1 MNITV
6 EIGKLKLKNPILT
19 ASGTFGYGQEFEDF
33 FDPSILGA
41 IITKGTT
48 LEPRE
53 GNNYP
58 RMAETSAGMLN
69 AVGLQN
75 KGVHYFINE
84 ILPAIAKYQ
93 TNIIVNVAGNAVED
107 YVETVSLLNNIDRV
121 DAVELN
127 VSCPN
132 VKHGGMQFGTNY
144 DLLKELLQ
152 KVRKTYNKTLIV
164 KLSPNVT
171 KIEDFAL
178 LCQDEHADA
187 ITVANTYLGMAIDI
201 NTMKTKLATITGGL
215 SGPAIKPITLRMV
228 YQCAQVVNIPI
239 IASGGIISWQDAI
252 EYLLAGAS
260 AVQIGTANFINPS
273 ISQDILHGIEQYLL
287 QKNIK
292 NIKEI
297 IGAMKSN

>member
-75 KGVHYFINE
+75 KGVHYFIDE
-84 ILPAIAKYQ
+84 ILPAITKYQ

-107 YVETVSLLNNIDRV
+107 YVEAVSILDNIDRV

-127 VSCPN
+127 VSCRN

-178 LCQDEHADA
+178 LCQYEHADA

-201 NTMKTKLATITGGL
+201 NTMKPKLATITGGL

-252 EYLLAGAS
+252 EYFLAGAT
-260 AVQIGTANFINPS
+260 AIQIGTANFINPS
-273 ISQDILHGIEQYLL
+273 ISQDILGGIEQYLL

>member
-6 EIGKLKLKNPILT
+6 EIGKLKLKNPILI

-33 FDPSILGA
+33 IAPSILGA
-41 IITKGTT
+41 LITKGTT

-84 ILPAIAKYQ
+84 ILPSIAKYQ

-107 YVETVSLLNNIDRV
+107 YVETVSLLDKIDRV
-121 DAVELN
+121 DAIELN

-164 KLSPNVT
+164 KLSPNVA
-171 KIEDFAL
+171 KIEDFAI
-178 LCQDEHADA
+178 LCQSEHADA

-201 NTMKTKLATITGGL
+201 NTMKPKLATITGGL

-228 YQCAQVVNIPI
+228 YQCSQVVNIPI
-239 IASGGIISWQDAI
+239 IASGGVISWQDAI
-252 EYLLAGAS
+252 EYFLAGAT
-260 AVQIGTANFINPS
+260 AIQIGTANFINPS
-273 ISQDILHGIEQYLL
+273 IIQDILYGIEQYLS

-297 IGAMKSN
+297 IGAMKIN

>member
-1 MNITV
+1 MNIAV

-41 IITKGTT
+41 IITKGIT

-84 ILPAIAKYQ
+84 ILPVIAKYQ

-201 NTMKTKLATITGGL
+201 NTMKPKLATITGGL

-252 EYLLAGAS
+252 EYFLAGAS

>member
-41 IITKGTT
+41 IITKGIT

-84 ILPAIAKYQ
+84 ILPSIAKYQ
-93 TNIIVNVAGNAVED
+93 TNIIVNVAGNSVED
-107 YVETVSLLNNIDRV
+107 YVEAVSILDKIDRV

-178 LCQDEHADA
+178 LCQYEHADA

-201 NTMKTKLATITGGL
+201 NTMKPKLATITGGL

-252 EYLLAGAS
+252 EYFLAGAT
-260 AVQIGTANFINPS
+260 AIQIGTANFINPS
-273 ISQDILHGIEQYLL
+273 ISQDILGGIEQYLL

-297 IGAMKSN
+297 IGSMKSN

>member
-75 KGVHYFINE
+75 KGVHYFIDE
-84 ILPAIAKYQ
+84 ILPAITKYQ

-107 YVETVSLLNNIDRV
+107 YVEAISILDNIDRV

-171 KIEDFAL
+171 NIEDFAL
-178 LCQDEHADA
+178 LCQYEHADA

-201 NTMKTKLATITGGL
+201 NTMKPKLATITGGL

-252 EYLLAGAS
+252 EYFLAGAT
-260 AVQIGTANFINPS
+260 AIQIGTANFINPS

-297 IGAMKSN
+297 IGSMKSN

>member
-41 IITKGTT
+41 IIIKGTT

-107 YVETVSLLNNIDRV
+107 YVEAVSILDNIDRV

-144 DLLKELLQ
+144 DLLQELLQ
-152 KVRKTYNKTLIV
+152 KVRKIYNKTLIV

-178 LCQDEHADA
+178 LCQYEHADA

-201 NTMKTKLATITGGL
+201 NTMKPKLATITGGL

-252 EYLLAGAS
+252 EYFLAGAT
-260 AVQIGTANFINPS
+260 AIQIGTANFINPS
-273 ISQDILHGIEQYLL
+273 ISQDILYGLEQYLL

>member
-84 ILPAIAKYQ
+84 ILPVIAKYQ

-107 YVETVSLLNNIDRV
+107 YVEAISILDNIDRV

-178 LCQDEHADA
+178 LCQYEQADA

-201 NTMKTKLATITGGL
+201 NTMKPKLATITGGL

-252 EYLLAGAS
+252 EYFLAGAT
-260 AVQIGTANFINPS
+260 AIQIGTANFINPS

-292 NIKEI
+292 DIKHI

>member
-1 MNITV
+1 MDTTV
-6 EIGKLKLKNPILT
+6 EIGKLQLKNPVLT

-33 FDPSILGA
+33 IDPSILGA

-53 GNNYP
+53 GNAYP

-75 KGVHYFINE
+75 KGIHYFIND
-84 ILPAIAKYQ
+84 ILPSIAKYD

-107 YVETVSLLNNIDRV
+107 YVETVSLLDKIDRI
-121 DAVELN
+121 DAIELN

-132 VKHGGMQFGTNY
+132 VKHGGMQFGTNT

-152 KVRKTYNKTLIV
+152 KVRKAYHKTLIV

-178 LCQDEHADA
+178 LCETEQADA
-187 ITVANTYLGMAIDI
+187 ITVANTYVGMAIDI
-201 NTMKTKLATITGGL
+201 NTRKPKLATITGGL
-215 SGPAIKPITLRMV
+215 SGPAIKPMTLRMV

-252 EYLLAGAS
+252 EYMLAGAK
-260 AVQIGTANFINPS
+260 AIQIGTANFIKPS
-273 ISQDILHGIEQYLL
+273 ISEEILHGIENYLSRNNIS
-287 QKNIK
+287 NIK
-292 NIKEI
+292 DI
-297 IGAMKSN
+297 IGALRL

>member
-84 ILPAIAKYQ
+84 ILPVIAKYQ

-107 YVETVSLLNNIDRV
+107 YVEAISILDNIDRV

-178 LCQDEHADA
+178 LCQYEQADA

-201 NTMKTKLATITGGL
+201 NTMKPKLATITGGL

-252 EYLLAGAS
+252 EYFLAGAT
-260 AVQIGTANFINPS
+260 AIQIGTANFINPS

-297 IGAMKSN
+297 IGSMKSN

>member
-84 ILPAIAKYQ
+84 ILPVIAKYQ

-132 VKHGGMQFGTNY
+132 VKHVGMQFGTNY

-201 NTMKTKLATITGGL
+201 NTMKPKLATITGGL

-252 EYLLAGAS
+252 EYFLAGAS

>member
-75 KGVHYFINE
+75 KGVHYFIDE
-84 ILPAIAKYQ
+84 ILPAITKYQ

-107 YVETVSLLNNIDRV
+107 YVEAVSILDNIDRV

-178 LCQDEHADA
+178 LCQYEHADA

-201 NTMKTKLATITGGL
+201 NTMKPKLATITGGL

-252 EYLLAGAS
+252 EYFLAGAT
-260 AVQIGTANFINPS
+260 AIQIGTANFINPS

>member
-75 KGVHYFINE
+75 KGVHYFIDE
-84 ILPAIAKYQ
+84 ILPAITKYQ

-107 YVETVSLLNNIDRV
+107 YVEAVSILDNIDRV

-178 LCQDEHADA
+178 LCQYEQADA

-201 NTMKTKLATITGGL
+201 NTMKPKLATITGGL

-252 EYLLAGAS
+252 EYFLAGAT
-260 AVQIGTANFINPS
+260 AIQIGTANFINPS
-273 ISQDILHGIEQYLL
+273 ISQDILGGIEQYLL

>member
-1 MNITV
+1 MDTTV
-6 EIGKLKLKNPILT
+6 EIGKLQLKNPVLT

-33 FDPSILGA
+33 IDPSILGA

-53 GNNYP
+53 GNAYP

-75 KGVHYFINE
+75 KGIHYFIND
-84 ILPAIAKYQ
+84 ILPSIAKYD
-93 TNIIVNVAGNAVED
+93 TNIIVNVAGHAVED
-107 YVETVSLLNNIDRV
+107 YVETVSLLDKIDRI
-121 DAVELN
+121 DAIELN

-132 VKHGGMQFGTNY
+132 VKHGGMQFGTNT

-152 KVRKTYNKTLIV
+152 KVRKAYHKTLIV

-178 LCQDEHADA
+178 LCETEQADA
-187 ITVANTYLGMAIDI
+187 ITVANTYVGMAIDI
-201 NTMKTKLATITGGL
+201 NTRKPKLATITGGL
-215 SGPAIKPITLRMV
+215 SGPAIKPMTLRMV

-252 EYLLAGAS
+252 EYLLAGAK
-260 AVQIGTANFINPS
+260 AIQIGTANFIKPS
-273 ISQDILHGIEQYLL
+273 ISEEILYGIENYLSRNNIS
-287 QKNIK
+287 NIK
-292 NIKEI
+292 DI
-297 IGAMKSN
+297 IGALRQ

>member
-84 ILPAIAKYQ
+84 ILPVIAKYQ

-107 YVETVSLLNNIDRV
+107 YVEAISILDNIDRV

-178 LCQDEHADA
+178 LCQYEQADA

-201 NTMKTKLATITGGL
+201 NTMKPKLATITGGL

-252 EYLLAGAS
+252 EYFLAGAT
-260 AVQIGTANFINPS
+260 AIQIGTANFINPS